1 MYNFDEIID
10 RRHTNAMNTDGFR
23 QYIFHADEN
32 MVFPYKDE
40 EFIRMWVADMEFATP
55 DVVIDAIRRR
65 LDRRIFGYT
74 RVSDPGYYEAFSA
87 WCRRRYG
94 WDFPKKELVMSNGVI
109 PALFEL
115 VEYICKPDEKVLFLT
130 PSYAYFKHAADHS
143 GRAYVC
149 SDLINSDGYYSI
161 DWEDLERRC
170 AEPKTRLFIHCDPH
184 NPSGRVWTPQELQRL
199 AGILEKHDMW
209 VISDEIHCD
218 LLRRGQVHTP
228 LGKVMPGYKKLVTCM
243 APSKT
248 FNLAGLLVSD
258 IIIPDDGIRAAFEA
272 KMQPYYL
279 WPGTFGTVAQI
290 AAYTRG
296 APWLDALLEFLAGNA
311 RHIEEFVAARMP
323 RVRFR
328 APEATYL
335 GWLDFRACG
344 MGPEELWNFMLR
356 EARVATD
363 NGPMFGPNG
372 EGDGFQRLNFACPRQ
387 QLDAALE
394 RIASALERRGLAK

>member
-1 MYNFDEIID
+1 MERGESMDFNFNEAID
-10 RRHTNAMNTDGFR
+10 RA
-23 QYIFHADEN
+23 
-32 MVFPYKDE
+32 
-40 EFIRMWVADMEFATP
+40 ATVSIKWSP
-55 DVVIDAIRRR
+55 ELRR
-65 LDRRIFGYT
+65 
-74 RVSDPGYYEAFSA
+74 EM
-87 WCRRRYG
+87 YG
-94 WDFPKKELVMSNGVI
+94 EDGVI
-109 PALFEL
+109 PMGIADMDLKTAPCVAEAIQKRAAHKTYGYGYASREYLAACAGWQRERHGWEVKPEWICYTPGVNMALVCAVEMYTLPGERVIIQSPVYYPYYDYVRGTGRKIAYNPL
-115 VEYICKPDEKVLFLT
+115 VERGGRWEMDFAALEALAREPDVRLMIL
-130 PSYAYFKHAADHS
+130 
-143 GRAYVC
+143 C
-149 SDLINSDGYYSI
+149 S
-161 DWEDLERRC
+161 
-170 AEPKTRLFIHCDPH
+170 PH
-184 NPSGRVWTPQELQRL
+184 NPVGRAWTREELERVGRICIDNGVML
-199 AGILEKHDMW
+199 A
-209 VISDEIHCD
+209 VDEIHAD
-218 LLRRGQVHTP
+218 LVLPPNRHVPFASISGEFARSCIVCTS
-228 LGKVMPGYKKLVTCM
+228 
-243 APSKT
+243 PSKT

-311 RHIEEFVAARMP
+311 RHIEEFIAARMP

-344 MGPEELWNFMLR
+344 MGPEELWDFMLR